1 MVRGRTSRRR
11 SRARVLGERWRVAGR
26 WSEWRP
32 RRRAGHRVPCSPLLL
47 LPPPYL
53 SLPKGTST
61 PKGSS
66 SAPEEGL
73 WDPKGIV
80 TAEDIRHMRNRFHPF
95 QCSAVIKSMKDMD
108 PCAIHM
114 CCWIVDGAN
123 AADAKTALRPPL
135 ALPAPEGAASSG
147 NLTGGA
153 VADVAGLTDLASKA
167 RLPPETTAALRA
179 ELLSAGAVDVSEVT
193 AEDWSGLSAWG
204 LLKQFERRRVLKCI
218 A

>member
-1 MVRGRTSRRR
+1 MSRPGTARAPRSHPGAGGLSASPGRAARSGRGGGAHGPRRAGRDRVAGRPRLANRTRGSSSTRAPDGPQTGRWRIARASRARARRGRELRARFAGRAASMGRGRTSRRR

-53 SLPKGTST
+53 SLPKGTPT

-66 SAPEEGL
+66 TAPEESL

-95 QCSAVIKSMKDMD
+95 Q
-108 PCAIHM
+108 
-114 CCWIVDGAN
+114 
-123 AADAKTALRPPL
+123 
-135 ALPAPEGAASSG
+135 
-147 NLTGGA
+147 
-153 VADVAGLTDLASKA
+153 
-167 RLPPETTAALRA
+167 
-179 ELLSAGAVDVSEVT
+179 
-193 AEDWSGLSAWG
+193 
-204 LLKQFERRRVLKCI
+204 
-218 A
+218 